1 MTNHFPFHPLLF
13 PSLVTL
19 IKTLSFLSII
29 SLPASLFTQQ
39 LVVRCSLNPV
49 DAILS
54 MTCVGHPP
62 SYLLSN
68 FFFFACSSF
77 SLYPSLVV
85 LSPPFFFCFVCC
97 RQANSLFFHT
107 RSRSRYYFVLACV
120 LIIVVVK
127 YYAIT
132 SHMAKSHKVT

>member
-13 PSLVTL
+13 LSLVTL

-68 FFFFACSSF
+68 FFFACSSF